1 MEEKKD
7 DNIEDSILEGV
18 EYHIEIDENGFGHR
32 VVDNM
37 TYDEF
42 IKLLESRG
50 CVNLK
55 DVKW

>member
-32 VVDNM
+32 VVDKM